1 MPGTNMRSSISS
13 LRRLTVR
20 LRAKAAAAI
29 NPPARTRPKIK
40 AHCSRRCGGS
50 LPRTGAIPKQNV
62 EPAAT
67 EKPAQSS
74 QSSRRP
80 STENRTPASTATSAA
95 ASATIVL
102 STSRTCG
109 SSKVGRTSG

>member
-1 MPGTNMRSSISS
+1 MAGTNRRSSTIS
-13 LRRLTVR
+13 LRRSTVR
-20 LRAKAAAAI
+20 LRANAAAAI
-29 NPPARTRPKIK
+29 STPASTRPQIK
-40 AHCSRRCGGS
+40 AHCSRLCSGA
-50 LPRTGAIPKQNV
+50 LPSMGAIPKKNV
-62 EPAAT
+62 EPAAS

-102 STSRTCG
+102 STSLT
-109 SSKVGRTSG
+109 

>member
-1 MPGTNMRSSISS
+1 MAGTNIRSSTSS
-13 LRRLTVR
+13 FRRLTVR
-20 LRAKAAAAI
+20 LRAKAAPAI
-29 NPPARTRPKIK
+29 KAPARTRPEIN
-40 AHCSRRCGGS
+40 AHCSRRCSGA

-62 EPAAT
+62 EPAAI

-95 ASATIVL
+95 ASATIVF

-109 SSKVGRTSG
+109 SSNVGRKPG